1 MDRLCR
7 LIASFQN
14 QTYKIQSNIFERI
27 FEAAEHQRK
36 DTEVVYQL
44 TGTAI
49 FITTSMK
56 KHI

>member
-7 LIASFQN
+7 LIANFQN

-27 FEAAEHQRK
+27 FEAAEHQHK
-36 DTEVVYQL
+36 DTEVICQL
-44 TGTAI
+44 TGTGI